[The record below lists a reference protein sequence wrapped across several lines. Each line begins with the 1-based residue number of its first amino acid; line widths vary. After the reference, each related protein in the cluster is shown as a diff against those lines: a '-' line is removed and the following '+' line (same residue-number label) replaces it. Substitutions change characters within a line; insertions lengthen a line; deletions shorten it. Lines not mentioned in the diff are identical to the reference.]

1 VYAGS
6 IEGGVEEAGRQLLSC
21 AVRAG
26 FGANSRVHAVGD
38 GAPWI
43 VGQIEQQFGDQ
54 GCYLIDFYH
63 VCEYLGAA
71 SAAIAPDPAARSAW
85 METQKEAL
93 KGGRLDAVLRA
104 LVGHCEPPQADDQ
117 HAPVRTCHRYLGARA
132 DQLNYRQALAAG
144 LPIGSGE
151 IESAHR
157 YVAQQRLKRPGA
169 WWRVEHAEY
178 MLALRITRINGDW
191 LDYWT
196 LILGPKF
203 SKKERAQ
210 LNLSRLSIAVRAQ
223 LRARPVAARRRSD
236 RCDLR
241 HAAQSP
247 HARQTSHGHRPDR
260 ARPSC
265 LPRLLQERLPEAVR
279 EILDLPAQRAGLQ
292 QSHRLRPAQ
301 GARPSRCRA
310 DHLPGDHR
318 SLRRLA
324 GRVAQRACRFP
335 AAAAPRPSDHDR
347 RGALSRPQDPR
358 AAHHASIRGA
368 LAWRPSD
375 RRLDGS
381 ANPSCCPHQLRS
393 LRRGLRPQPAA
404 LRPAQAQGAWPDRAR
419 RLALRLPALT
429 QGRPSRPALPLLPQA
444 PVRPPRQQPLPSP
457 AEPATSSRQPAR
469 NRLSPRR
476 CRHPTRRRSLGCSLI
491 APRLK

>member
-1 VYAGS
+1 RRLRRRSALRAGARQVAGALRLRDRREHDPADHVRPRPGDARKQSSGFGVSGSAGPSQADRRRDGRRHGSDRRAEQRGEGHAQGNCTPVYAGS

-169 WWRVEHAEY
+169 WWRVEHAEH
-178 MLALRITRINGDW
+178 MLALRINRINGDW
-191 LDYWT
+191 DAYWKALT
-196 LILGPKF
+196 LQ
-203 SKKERAQ
+203 RA
-210 LNLSRLSIAVRAQ
+210 
-223 LRARPVAARRRSD
+223 VAAND
-236 RCDLR
+236 N
-241 HAAQSP
+241 SP
-247 HARQTSHGHRPDR
+247 NK
-260 ARPSC
+260 
-265 LPRLLQERLPEAVR
+265 
-279 EILDLPAQRAGLQ
+279 
-292 QSHRLRPAQ
+292 
-301 GARPSRCRA
+301 
-310 DHLPGDHR
+310 
-318 SLRRLA
+318 SLRRT
-324 GRVAQRACRFP
+324 AC
-335 AAAAPRPSDHDR
+335 
-347 RGALSRPQDPR
+347 L
-358 AAHHASIRGA
+358 HHF
-368 LAWRPSD
+368 
-375 RRLDGS
+375 GS
-381 ANPSCCPHQLRS
+381 H
-393 LRRGLRPQPAA
+393 
-404 LRPAQAQGAWPDRAR
+404 
-419 RLALRLPALT
+419 
-429 QGRPSRPALPLLPQA
+429 
-444 PVRPPRQQPLPSP
+444 PPRY
-457 AEPATSSRQPAR
+457 
-469 NRLSPRR
+469 PRYAFF
-476 CRHPTRRRSLGCSLI
+476 T
-491 APRLK
+491 